1 MTTTMTTNDVL
12 VELGTLIDNQD
23 VTIQRA
29 GAEMIE
35 AFLNTHQEGD
45 NVDSATVAKLL
56 FYLTDIQVRDYTL
69 GLLDP
74 SRPDSF
80 RPALSLLLDAAL
92 TDTDYINA
100 PACLLAA
107 LEYEQNNKEDALIML
122 SNASEKYSL
131 AMLLARVFA
140 ADWPAIAF
148 GNMRDELHPKVAAS
162 IFGTIP
168 VPGDPEDA
176 GMEK

>member
-1 MTTTMTTNDVL
+1 MTTTMTINDVL

-45 NVDSATVAKLL
+45 NVDAPTVAQLL
-56 FYLTDIQVRDYTL
+56 FYLTDIQVRDYAL

-74 SRPDSF
+74 STPDKF
-80 RPALSLLLDAAL
+80 RPALSVLLDAAPR
-92 TDTDYINA
+92 DTDYINA

-107 LEYEQNNKEDALIML
+107 LEYEQNNKKDALIML
-122 SNASEKYSL
+122 SNASKKYSL

-140 ADWPAIAF
+140 AGWPANAF
-148 GNMRDELHPKVAAS
+148 ENMRIELHPKVVAG

>member
-1 MTTTMTTNDVL
+1 MTLTMTINDHL
-12 VELGTLIDNQD
+12 VELGTLTSNEDRA
-23 VTIQRA
+23 VQRV
-29 GAEMIE
+29 GARLVEE
-35 AFLNTHQEGD
+35 FFASPTKQSDEVLV
-45 NVDSATVAKLL
+45 NVLY
-56 FYLTDIQVRDYTL
+56 YLTDIQVRDYAL

-74 SRPDSF
+74 STPDKF
-80 RPALSLLLDAAL
+80 RPALLLLLDAAP

-107 LEYEQNNKEDALIML
+107 LEYEQDNKEDALIML

-140 ADWPAIAF
+140 AGWPANAF
-148 GNMRDELHPKVAAS
+148 GQMRNELHPMVVAG

-168 VPGDPEDA
+168 KAGDPADA
-176 GMEK
+176 GTDGA